1 VLEIT
6 VDALPDFASLSDDDL
21 ERLLRGTEDEED
33 AVSRRRRELHT
44 RIDALRGERVV
55 RLRGQVEAGTLDLP
69 APAALER
76 PIFEGTGD
84 PPADDAGEVLPD
96 MPSLSDDDLRTMI
109 LRLEREEDD
118 ISLHRRVLHGRI
130 DILRAERERR
140 RRGLHLDPDELGPI
154 LGGSR

>member
-1 VLEIT
+1 M
-6 VDALPDFASLSDDDL
+6 
-21 ERLLRGTEDEED
+21 RGTEDEEE
-33 AVSRRRRELHT
+33 AISRRRRRLHD
-44 RIDALRGERVV
+44 RIDALRDERVG
-55 RLRGQVEAGTLDLP
+55 RLRGQVEAGTLALP

-84 PPADDAGEVLPD
+84 PPDEHGDEPLPD
-96 MPSLSDDDLRTMI
+96 LPSLSDDELRAMI
-109 LRLEREEDD
+109 LALEQEEDD

-154 LGGSR
+154 LGGPR

>member
-1 VLEIT
+1 M
-6 VDALPDFASLSDDDL
+6 DALPDFASLSDDDL

-33 AVSRRRRELHT
+33 AVSRRRRELHE
-44 RIDALRGERVV
+44 RIDALRGERVA

-76 PIFEGTGD
+76 PLFEGTGD
-84 PPADDAGEVLPD
+84 PPADDPGEVFPD

>member
-33 AVSRRRRELHT
+33 AISRRRRVLHE
-44 RIDALRGERVV
+44 RIDALRGERVA

-84 PPADDAGEVLPD
+84 PPGDDADERLPD
-96 MPSLSDDDLRTMI
+96 LPSLSDDDLRTMI